1 MPSVTIVDDSE
12 MLRELFADYLE
23 QVGFEVLGVF
33 GTVSDAVESIAARR
47 PDIALVDYHLGRQLG
62 TEIFSCGQKQGR
74 PAVLYLSGT
83 PLAQTL
89 TAESGEAFIQKP
101 VSLADL
107 ALALNAVW
115 HVRTSGTSQG
125 VEVPA
130 GLRWLSGGT
139 AFARRSSALG

>member
-62 TEIFSCGQKQGR
+62 TEIFCCGRPEGR

-115 HVRTSGTSQG
+115 QLRISGTSQG
-125 VEVPA
+125 VDVPA
-130 GLRWLSGGT
+130 GLRWLSEGT